1 MVAAGGGVVRAL
13 DTEDGIAR
21 WCRDVSVNEDGAKG
35 AVLAGGVVYVDGKPI
50 DLPGQVV
57 TPPGCPAS
65 TPASRLQLTVA
76 RSSGLQHRVEV
87 AVCDADSGKR
97 IWAKTVPGYQAEMI
111 DQTVVVSDQS
121 NGTGVRPSSS
131 QSKLTGYRAADGSVD
146 WQLDLPQSFGLW
158 PAGSGA
164 FLWTTGRDPLTFV
177 NVATHQVSWSVNP
190 GNPGRSRK
198 YRDSDDVRQVI
209 YDPATDGIYVL
220 LVAQEPYRD

>member
-50 DLPGQVV
+50 DLHGQVV

-97 IWAKTVPGYQAEMI
+97 IWAKTVPGYQA
-111 DQTVVVSDQS
+111 
-121 NGTGVRPSSS
+121 
-131 QSKLTGYRAADGSVD
+131 ADGSVD

-177 NVATHQVSWSVNP
+177 DVATHQVSWSVNP